1 MSQPLDIRTF
11 PLRGSQLIEA
21 SAGTGKTFTIA
32 LLYIRLVLQHG
43 PGFSRPL
50 LPEEILVVT
59 FTEAATQELRERVR
73 TRLAE
78 AAQCFLQPD
87 ISHDVL
93 LADLRNDYPPTEWIH
108 CGRLLALAALNMDQA
123 AISTIHGWCYRM
135 LREHAFDSGSLF
147 QQTLVTDQRQT
158 LAEIVRDYWR
168 QEYYS
173 LDDEMAGLICSKFAA
188 PDDLLRAV
196 QPLLHPVDTLVTLAG
211 HEVTAPQS
219 LSTALQPFVD
229 RSQRLAELETQA
241 RAAWLASRI
250 ELEAL
255 LDQMRP
261 ALHKTRYAE
270 AKTDAAF
277 ATLKQSLHDWA
288 QGGPPPDRLA
298 RFAAGGWTLTGKPTP
313 DQPDHAAL
321 LTLAAFVEEEQQQQG
336 GEDDA
341 RAVLLLHCARWMEQ
355 ALSARQQ
362 RLAELGF
369 DDLLRRLDTALAGSQ
384 GPALAAQIREQFP
397 VALIDEFQDTDP
409 LQYRIFDR
417 VYHVEQ
423 NRPDC
428 ALILIG
434 DPKQAIYSF
443 RNADIHTY
451 LAARRATTGRH
462 HHLQRNFRSTTDVVD
477 AVNAVFAN
485 AEQAPRGAFRFRQGD
500 DDPLP
505 FLPVSANG
513 RSDQLLVAGSP
524 QTAMTVWHLCPELT
538 EQATVKLTRYR
549 EDMATVCARTIASL
563 LGSSSEDSASASA
576 TGFASGDIW
585 HPLRPKDIAILVR
598 SRSEADLIRRALA
611 ALDLASVFLSDR
623 ESVFASQ
630 EAVDMLLCLRA
641 CAEPMNERK
650 VRAAL
655 ASHSMER
662 TLGELK
668 QLYEHEDLWE
678 DTCELFRSL
687 RRCWQKRGVL
697 PMLRQM
703 LHALDVPERMLAEA
717 GGDRRLTNLLH
728 LAEYLQ
734 RASLEHDGELAL
746 IRHLTEQIDNP
757 GDEEILRLENDADLI
772 RVVTIHKSKGLEYP
786 LVFVPFAA
794 AWKPVDGKKAHVQI
808 MDAQRGR
815 RLEFG
820 NSKANSEAWQ
830 QADDERLSEDLRLL
844 YVAATR
850 ATHAVWLSV
859 APLAYG
865 NARKPQLERSAMG
878 YLLGHGATMDEQIL
892 SERLGVLQQQCPTID
907 IINLQNPSETFA
919 ANRIVLPP
927 TEPTAHFRPARQA
940 TRRVDDSWW
949 IASYS
954 ALQTATVDTSA
965 LQVAAAREQ
974 QAIEEAVAVTVPPDD
989 AASTPTARQKFSRS
1003 NDGLHGFHRGP
1014 GPGTFLH
1021 GLLEWVAQQGFS
1033 HSAVTPADRL
1043 AVIEQ
1048 RCRARGWDSDIERL
1062 HNWLEGFLGQS
1073 FKTGDALPFSLTN
1086 LDRYRV
1092 EMEFLFPSNRV
1103 DTRDLDALCHE
1114 YLMPGH
1120 ARPAIQTAQLNGMVK
1135 GFVDLIAEHQGRF
1148 YVVDWKSNYLGPDD
1162 SHYTQEAL
1170 AAEILWHRYDVQYS
1184 LYLLALHR
1192 LLRSR
1197 MDNYSYEQHIGGA
1210 WYFFLRGW
1218 QSPSQGLMST
1228 LPPYTFIDKLDRLF
1242 NHV

>member
-43 PGFSRPL
+43 PAFSRPL

-73 TRLAE
+73 ARLAE
-78 AAQCFLQPD
+78 AAHCFLNPD
-87 ISHDVL
+87 DNHDIL
-93 LADLRNDYPPTEWIH
+93 LADLRNDYPPAEWIH
-108 CGRLLALAALNMDQA
+108 CGRLLSLAAQNMDQA

-147 QQTLVTDQRQT
+147 QQTLVADQREI
-158 LAEIVRDYWR
+158 LAEVVRDYWR

-173 LDDEMAGLICSKFAA
+173 VNDEVAELICSKFAA
-188 PDDLLRAV
+188 PDDLLHAV
-196 QPLLHPVDTLVTLAG
+196 KPLLHPVDTLVTLAG
-211 HEVTAPQS
+211 QEVSAPPG
-219 LSTALQPFVD
+219 LSAALQPFVA
-229 RSQRLAELETQA
+229 RTRRLAELESRA
-241 RAAWLASRI
+241 RDAWLAHHV

-255 LDQMRP
+255 LDRVRP
-261 ALHKTRYAE
+261 VLNKNRYAE
-270 AKTDAAF
+270 AKSDEAF
-277 ATLKQSLHDWA
+277 ATLKQSLRDWA
-288 QGGPPPDRLA
+288 QGGPPPSRLA
-298 RFAAGGWTLTGKPTP
+298 RFAADGWALTGKPAP
-313 DQPDHAAL
+313 AQPEHAAL
-321 LTLAAFVEEEQQQQG
+321 TALAAFVDEEQQQQS

-341 RAVLLLHCARWMEQ
+341 RAALLLHCARWMEQ
-355 ALSARQQ
+355 ALIDRQQ
-362 RLAELGF
+362 RHAELGF
-369 DDLLRRLDTALAGSQ
+369 DDLLRRLDTALAGSH
-384 GPALAAQIREQFP
+384 GPTLAARIREQFP

-417 VYHVEQ
+417 VYRIEE
-423 NRPDC
+423 NRSDC

-451 LAARRATTGRH
+451 LTARRATTGRH
-462 HHLQRNFRSTTDVVD
+462 HHLQRNFRSTTDLVE
-477 AVNAVFAN
+477 AVNTVFTN
-485 AEQAPRGAFRFRQGD
+485 AERSPRGAFRFRQSD
-500 DDPLP
+500 EDPLP
-505 FLPVSANG
+505 FLSVSAHG
-513 RSDQLLVAGSP
+513 RSDQLIVDGSP
-524 QTAMTVWHLCPELT
+524 QTAMTVWQLHPELT
-538 EQATVKLTRYR
+538 EQATVRLTRYR
-549 EDMATVCARTIASL
+549 EDMTTVCARTIASL
-563 LGSSSEDSASASA
+563 LTPAAGNQTGTSRAGFVSED
-576 TGFASGDIW
+576 TW
-585 HPLRPKDIAILVR
+585 RPLRPKDIAILVR

-630 EAVDMLLCLRA
+630 EAADVLLCLRA
-641 CAEPMNERK
+641 CADPMNERK

-662 TLGELK
+662 TLSELR
-668 QLYEHEDLWE
+668 QLYQHEDRWE
-678 DTCELFRSL
+678 DTCELFRGL
-687 RRCWQKRGVL
+687 HRCWQKRGVL

-703 LHALDVPERMLAEA
+703 LHALDVPERILAEP

-746 IRHLTEQIDNP
+746 IRHLGEQIDNP

-794 AWKPVDGKKAHVQI
+794 AWKPVDGNRPHVQI
-808 MDAQRGR
+808 MDAERGR

-820 NSKANSEAWQ
+820 DARSNTDAWQ

-859 APLAYG
+859 AALAYG
-865 NARKPQLERSAMG
+865 NAKKPQLERSAMG
-878 YLLGHGATMDEQIL
+878 YLLGQGETLDAQIL
-892 SERLGVLQQQCPTID
+892 SQRLAALQQQCPAIHITA
-907 IINLQNPSETFA
+907 LQNPAETFA
-919 ANRIVLPP
+919 VDYPGP
-927 TEPTAHFRPARQA
+927 TPQESTARFRPARRA
-940 TRRVDDSWW
+940 AHRVDDSWW

-954 ALQTATVDTSA
+954 ALQTTAADNAA
-965 LQVAAAREQ
+965 LQITAAREQ
-974 QAIEEAVAVTVPPDD
+974 QAIEEAVAAAAPDD
-989 AASTPTARQKFSRS
+989 RLSTTAARQKFSRS
-1003 NDGLHGFHRGP
+1003 NTGLHGFHRGP

-1021 GLLEWVAQQGFS
+1021 GLLEWTAQQGFG

-1043 AVIEQ
+1043 AMIEQ
-1048 RCRARGWDSDIERL
+1048 RCRARGWESDIERL
-1062 HNWLEGFLGQS
+1062 HNWLEGFLVQS
-1073 FKTGDALPFSLTN
+1073 FNASDISAFSLAS

-1092 EMEFLFPSNRV
+1092 EMEFLFPSTQI

-1114 YLMPGH
+1114 HLMPGH
-1120 ARPAIQTAQLNGMVK
+1120 PRPALQTNQLNGMIK
-1135 GFVDLIAEHQGRF
+1135 GFVDLIAEYQGRF
-1148 YVVDWKSNYLGPDD
+1148 YVIDWKSNYLGPDD

-1170 AAEILWHRYDVQYS
+1170 AAEILRHRYDVQYS

-1197 MDNYSYEQHIGGA
+1197 MTNYNYEQHLGGA

-1218 QSPSQGLMST
+1218 QSPSQGLMKA
-1228 LPPYTFIDKLDRLF
+1228 LPPETFIDALDRLF
-1242 NHV
+1242 DHG